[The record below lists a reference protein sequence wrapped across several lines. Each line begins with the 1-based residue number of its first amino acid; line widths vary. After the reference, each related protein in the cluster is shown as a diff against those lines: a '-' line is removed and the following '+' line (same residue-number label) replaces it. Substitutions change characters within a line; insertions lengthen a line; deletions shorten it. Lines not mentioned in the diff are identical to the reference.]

1 MVRFEGAARK
11 KKKKNREGRGGEKKG
26 GKRKKRKK
34 KMFRRKLDSRWTPS
48 SPLSIPALTF
58 SPGSRRMASATIK
71 ILTRLT
77 PSVFVPPLP
86 ACFPSPRVSP
96 PLVSLLKFTPSF
108 PLVSFSFFNSIILFE
123 DRFSISP
130 FNYKEKRGEK
140 AVSSKNLREISV
152 RVDFED
158 WLKVQWMFK

>member
-1 MVRFEGAARK
+1 MVRFEGAAR

-108 PLVSFSFFNSIILFE
+108 RSHFLIRLYYSKIDFQSPRLII
-123 DRFSISP
+123 
-130 FNYKEKRGEK
+130 KKKGEKRQF
-140 AVSSKNLREISV
+140 L
-152 RVDFED
+152 
-158 WLKVQWMFK
+158 LKTCAKSRLE

>member
-1 MVRFEGAARK
+1 
-11 KKKKNREGRGGEKKG
+11 
-26 GKRKKRKK
+26 
-34 KMFRRKLDSRWTPS
+34 MFRRKLDSRWTPS

-108 PLVSFSFFNSIILFE
+108 RSHFLIRLYYSKIDFQSPRLIIE
-123 DRFSISP
+123 
-130 FNYKEKRGEK
+130 EKRGEK

-152 RVDFED
+152 RIDFED
-158 WLKVQWMFK
+158 RLKVQWMFK